1 MANFK
6 KQEIEIFDEDFNL
19 KKAKSIKRDL
29 YVKKD
34 GNKKDAKKK
43 DGYQNDGARPYDND
57 QSESQEEDSDY
68 EEFVLKIQAE
78 AEKHPKHR
86 EKPFDMKREKNLSNR
101 VFG

>member
-1 MANFK
+1 M
-6 KQEIEIFDEDFNL
+6 
-19 KKAKSIKRDL
+19 
-29 YVKKD
+29 KKD
-34 GNKKDAKKK
+34 GNKKKN
-43 DGYQNDGARPYDND
+43 GYQNDGARPYDDND
-57 QSESQEEDSDY
+57 NQSESQEEDSDY